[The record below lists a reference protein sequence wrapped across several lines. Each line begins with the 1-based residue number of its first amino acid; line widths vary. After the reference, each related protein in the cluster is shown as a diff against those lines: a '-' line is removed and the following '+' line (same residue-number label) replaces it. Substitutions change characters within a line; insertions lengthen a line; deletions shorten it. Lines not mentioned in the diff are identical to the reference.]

1 MAVVLAKLFMRQIS
15 QTHSEDQTGISLWTI
30 DDIEKEQAKRRE
42 VELQQE
48 AEARAKDVSMA
59 NEDED
64 EYGDFGFSDRVLGEM
79 DLDV

>member
-1 MAVVLAKLFMRQIS
+1 MALVLAKLFMRQIS

-48 AEARAKDVSMA
+48 AEARAKDVSMV